1 MSVFDAPPVMGT
13 KILPRTANHQ
23 LLQQTHALAHT
34 NALSLSLSLSLSHT
48 HTHTHTHTVHQQP
61 GLGGDSAS
69 DAECFSESAHLWIPE
84 HEDETAVVLDV
95 VVGERA

>member
-1 MSVFDAPPVMGT
+1 MRS
-13 KILPRTANHQ
+13 RT
-23 LLQQTHALAHT
+23 QTRARAR
-34 NALSLSLSLSLSHT
+34 
-48 HTHTHTHTVHQQP
+48 THTHTVHQQP

-69 DAECFSESAHLWIPE
+69 DAECLSESSHLWIPE